1 MGSLQWQ
8 PSSRALLCGLC
19 MFLHHQHHHNSC
31 SMLPS
36 SDTMPCWTMLQSVQ
50 WLQSH
55 LTVNSQAPTRTHE
68 HTCNLHLPIPAPSLS
83 CRHHVR
89 SSQGHVT
96 LLPCNTC
103 TFTSASSGMV
113 RQPVVHLR
121 PSLRV
126 ERQRV
131 GSVRLRQ
138 LRCPPVTLKPTL
150 HAAVS
155 QLQTPQVTQCA
166 TNAQSSHCNHHTAI
180 ITLQSSHCTAGMDVS
195 ASAWLV
201 DITGPDWLTG
211 CVYHSSSRTFFVDAS
226 SALHTTYFALHTRR
240 SRTVVTRFLV
250 SHLHLQAR
258 LSASKR
264 AQAARAA

>member
-1 MGSLQWQ
+1 
-8 PSSRALLCGLC
+8 
-19 MFLHHQHHHNSC
+19 
-31 SMLPS
+31 
-36 SDTMPCWTMLQSVQ
+36 MLQSLQ

-55 LTVNSQAPTRTHE
+55 LTVISQAPTRTHE

-89 SSQGHVT
+89 SSQGYVT
-96 LLPCNTC
+96 LPPCNTC
-103 TFTSASSGMV
+103 TLDLLLTPASLGMV
-113 RQPVVHLR
+113 QQPVVHLR

-150 HAAVS
+150 HAVVS
-155 QLQTPQVTQCA
+155 QLQTPQVAQSA
-166 TNAQSSHCNHHTAI
+166 TTAQSSHYNHHTTI

-195 ASAWLV
+195 ASVWLV

-211 CVYHSSSRTFFVDAS
+211 CVYHSSSRTF
-226 SALHTTYFALHTRR
+226 LC
-240 SRTVVTRFLV
+240 
-250 SHLHLQAR
+250 
-258 LSASKR
+258 
-264 AQAARAA
+264 

>member
-19 MFLHHQHHHNSC
+19 MFLHHQHHHNPF

-68 HTCNLHLPIPAPSLS
+68 HACNLHLPIPAPSLS

-103 TFTSASSGMV
+103 TFTPASSGMV

-155 QLQTPQVTQCA
+155 QLQAPQVTQCA
-166 TNAQSSHCNHHTAI
+166 TNAQSSHCTHHTAI
-180 ITLQSSHCTAGMDVS
+180 VTLHSSHCTAGMDVS

-201 DITGPDWLTG
+201 DITGPHWLTG
-211 CVYHSSSRTFFVDAS
+211 CVYHSSSRTF
-226 SALHTTYFALHTRR
+226 LC
-240 SRTVVTRFLV
+240 
-250 SHLHLQAR
+250 
-258 LSASKR
+258 
-264 AQAARAA
+264 

>member
-1 MGSLQWQ
+1 
-8 PSSRALLCGLC
+8 
-19 MFLHHQHHHNSC
+19 
-31 SMLPS
+31 
-36 SDTMPCWTMLQSVQ
+36 MPCWTMLQSVQ

-55 LTVNSQAPTRTHE
+55 LTVISQAPTRTHK

-83 CRHHVR
+83 RRHHVR

-103 TFTSASSGMV
+103 TLTPASSGMV

-126 ERQRV
+126 EHQRV

-150 HAAVS
+150 HATVS
-155 QLQTPQVTQCA
+155 QLQTPQVAQCA
-166 TNAQSSHCNHHTAI
+166 TNAQSSHRNPHTA
-180 ITLQSSHCTAGMDVS
+180 LQAWMYLPACGLWTSQGPIGSQVVCATAQ
-195 ASAWLV
+195 AE
-201 DITGPDWLTG
+201 
-211 CVYHSSSRTFFVDAS
+211 CFCVDAS
-226 SALHTTYFALHTRR
+226 SALYTTFCFCSYTRC
-240 SRTVVTRFLV
+240 SRTVVTRSLV